1 MSSSLDTAQPDY
13 VGVTSIIGLDGTGAS
28 DISTNILISAFLSHC
43 DGKDLPGSN
52 Y

>member
-1 MSSSLDTAQPDY
+1 MSSSLDTTQPDY
-13 VGVTSIIGLDGTGAS
+13 GGVTSIIELDVAGAS
-28 DISTNILISAFLSHC
+28 DISTNILVSAFLSHC

>member
-1 MSSSLDTAQPDY
+1 MSSRLDTTQPDY
-13 VGVTSIIGLDGTGAS
+13 GGVTSMVGLDVTGAS
-28 DISTNILISAFLSHC
+28 DISTNILVSAFLSHC